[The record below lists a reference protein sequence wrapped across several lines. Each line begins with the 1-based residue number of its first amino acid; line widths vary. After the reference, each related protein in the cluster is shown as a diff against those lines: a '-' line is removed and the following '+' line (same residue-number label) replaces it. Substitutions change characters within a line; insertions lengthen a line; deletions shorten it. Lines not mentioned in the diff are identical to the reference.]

1 MRTILINLNSQA
13 QGNSKLRPRL
23 VPARG
28 KCSRKGGIKT
38 KRPVALQKFKSLKV
52 TPIASNK
59 SGKKLGDNVFELDNY
74 WADEAEG
81 LAESTFCP
89 SEFNPTPLIRSR
101 F

>member
-1 MRTILINLNSQA
+1 
-13 QGNSKLRPRL
+13 
-23 VPARG
+23 
-28 KCSRKGGIKT
+28 
-38 KRPVALQKFKSLKV
+38 V
-52 TPIASNK
+52 TPIVSKK
-59 SGKKLGDNVFELDNY
+59 SAKKLGDNVFELDNY